1 MMSEAVQNDR
11 LAANQRLADAY
22 RNQLESASE
31 VVRDRWN
38 DDLISLQDAIDP
50 SSAASSFGNIVT
62 MGKCDSVVVG
72 PLSVVAG
79 ALVVGV
85 EKDLSLIH
93 I

>member
-22 RNQLESASE
+22 QNQLESASE
-31 VVRDRWN
+31 VVRERWN

-62 MGKCDSVVVG
+62 MGTVSYTHLTL
-72 PLSVVAG
+72 PTIL
-79 ALVVGV
+79 LV
-85 EKDLSLIH
+85 
-93 I
+93 